1 MRRIKLVLA
10 AAALTVSMLT
20 AIASPA
26 LADDFTRC
34 RDLRGDF
41 VRCYGDLFQGVDNNF
56 RINDFNDD
64 DFFFGSPFFVSPF
77 FVSPFFFDGFGFVSN
92 CPFAGDFE
100 GPVNEFDCFD

>member
-41 VRCYGDLFQGVDNNF
+41 VRCNGDLFQGVDNNF
-56 RINDFNDD
+56 RVNDFNDDD

-77 FVSPFFFDGFGFVSN
+77 FFDGFDHS
-92 CPFAGDFE
+92 CPFWGDFE
-100 GPVNEFDCFD
+100 GPVNQFDC